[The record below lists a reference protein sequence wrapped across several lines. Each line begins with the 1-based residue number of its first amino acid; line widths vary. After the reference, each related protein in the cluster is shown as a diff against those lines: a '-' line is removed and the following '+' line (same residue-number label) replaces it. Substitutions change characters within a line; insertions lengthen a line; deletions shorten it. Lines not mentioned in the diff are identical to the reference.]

1 MKATVADGMKI
12 IEESKEASINLLV
25 LDVDQKDPSLP
36 LRCPPEC
43 FITCEALQQSKKSLS
58 EDGIMG
64 KIIQSVTVVVNPIS
78 SNQPGLSRWK

>member
-12 IEESKEASINLLV
+12 IEDSQEASINLLV

-43 FITCEALQQSKKSLS
+43 FITREALEKSKKSLS

-64 KIIQSVTVVVNPIS
+64 KTI
-78 SNQPGLSRWK
+78 

>member
-12 IEESKEASINLLV
+12 ICESEEASVDLLV

-43 FITCEALQQSKKSLS
+43 FITSDALQKSKKILS

-64 KIIQSVTVVVNPIS
+64 RNACYIFDLLVYSIFID
-78 SNQPGLSRWK
+78 L

>member
-12 IEESKEASINLLV
+12 IEESQEASINLLV

-43 FITCEALQQSKKSLS
+43 FITHEALEKSKKSLS

-64 KIIQSVTVVVNPIS
+64 KTI
-78 SNQPGLSRWK
+78 

>member
-43 FITCEALQQSKKSLS
+43 FITREALEQSKKSLS

-64 KIIQSVTVVVNPIS
+64 KTIQSVTAVVNPIS

>member
-1 MKATVADGMKI
+1 MKI

-58 EDGIMG
+58 EEGIMG
-64 KIIQSVTVVVNPIS
+64 KLIQSVTLVVKRIS
-78 SNQPGLSRWK
+78 SNQSGLSRWK